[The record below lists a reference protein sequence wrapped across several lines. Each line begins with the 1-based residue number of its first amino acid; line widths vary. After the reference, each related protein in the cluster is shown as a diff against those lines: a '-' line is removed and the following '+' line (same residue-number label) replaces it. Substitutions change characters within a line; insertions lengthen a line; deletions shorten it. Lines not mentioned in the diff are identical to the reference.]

1 MHVVLVGPMGV
12 GKTTVGAGLAARLG
26 RRLRDSDADLRASQH
41 IRGRELAARDGVNA
55 LHRWEARHL
64 LDALAAPEPA
74 VIAAAA
80 SVVDDPRCR
89 RALEAPFVVWLR
101 APARTLA
108 ARMSPS
114 DHRRPLAA
122 PGGAG
127 DAGQPLAALE
137 GLEAERAPRFAAVAD
152 LEVDCA
158 GVGPD
163 DVVLAIVEGLPPDV
177 QRIGGRPDLPG
188 VRGRRGL
195 RSRGGTAGQ

>member
-26 RRLRDSDADLRASQH
+26 RRLRDSDADLQASRH
-41 IRGRELAARDGVNA
+41 IRGRELAARDGVDA

-80 SVVDDPRCR
+80 SVVDDPHCR
-89 RALEAPFVVWLR
+89 RALAAPFVVWLR
-101 APARTLA
+101 APARALA

-122 PGGAG
+122 PGTTG
-127 DAGQPLAALE
+127 DAGRALAALE

-152 LEVDCA
+152 LAVDGA

-163 DVVLAIVEGLPPDV
+163 DVVLTIIEGLPTDL
-177 QRIGGRPDLPG
+177 QRIGGHPDLPG
-188 VRGRRGL
+188 AGGQRGL
-195 RSRGGTAGQ
+195 RSRGRTTGQ